1 MVWSDERNV
10 AATKKSVK
18 NNNIVRFCWRRVVV
32 FDLYNDAV
40 VVALVIPFR
49 VFFVVMVRKRRKIPF
64 FVKDYH

>member
-10 AATKKSVK
+10 AATEKSVK
-18 NNNIVRFCWRRVVV
+18 NNNIVRLCWIRVVAV
-32 FDLYNDAV
+32 DLYNDAV

-64 FVKDYH
+64 FVKHYH